1 MKIIRKKEYTT
12 ALKSIL
18 SFIAKDSISRALNFK
33 NQLDNKI
40 NDLVNFPYKFRQS
53 LYYDDKDIRDLI
65 FKGYTVPYL
74 IDNKNQKIIIL
85 DIFKWIEK

>member
-1 MKIIRKKEYTT
+1 MKIIRRKEYTT
-12 ALKSIL
+12 SLKSIL
-18 SFIAKDSISRALNFK
+18 SFIAKDSTNRALNFK

-74 IDNKNQKIIIL
+74 IDNKDQKIIIL

>member
-1 MKIIRKKEYTT
+1 MKIIRRKEYTT

-18 SFIAKDSISRALNFK
+18 SFIAKDSTNRALSFK

>member
-1 MKIIRKKEYTT
+1 MKIIRRKEYTT

-18 SFIAKDSISRALNFK
+18 SFIAKDSVSRALNFK

-40 NDLVNFPYKFRQS
+40 NDLVNFPYEFRQS

-74 IDNKNQKIIIL
+74 IDNKDQKIIIL

>member
-12 ALKSIL
+12 TLKSIL

>member
-18 SFIAKDSISRALNFK
+18 SFIAKDSTNRALNFK

-40 NDLVNFPYKFRQS
+40 NDLVNFPY
-53 LYYDDKDIRDLI
+53 
-65 FKGYTVPYL
+65 YTMM
-74 IDNKNQKIIIL
+74 IKI
-85 DIFKWIEK
+85 